1 MRDKLRYYF
10 DSITANIDH
19 WQPFLKMSRDA
30 SRYATDMIFCHIF
43 SFGVVSAPMSYSLS
57 LFPFP

>member
-30 SRYATDMIFCHIF
+30 LLEHVMRQI
-43 SFGVVSAPMSYSLS
+43 
-57 LFPFP
+57 